1 MKIKRL
7 FITSGIF
14 LSIFMG
20 GCSSN
25 TEIDSEYIR
34 FYPDKDVVDKKPA
47 LINSRIELDEFLEV
61 SNALEFEK
69 FNDNYFT
76 NNSLII
82 FIDFESSSSNI
93 SKIVSYS
100 IQGNEITLDI
110 ETESYGQ
117 ILDVAYYYFV
127 LKMPKNITSDIST
140 ITINKNGKIVL

>member
-7 FITSGIF
+7 FITLGIF
-14 LSIFMG
+14 LSIFFG

-25 TEIDSEYIR
+25 TEIDSECIR

-61 SNALEFEK
+61 SNVLEFEK
-69 FNDNYFT
+69 FDDNYFT

-100 IQGNEITLDI
+100 IQGNEITLNI

-140 ITINKNGKIVL
+140 ITINKNGKIE

>member
-7 FITSGIF
+7 FITLGIF

-69 FNDNYFT
+69 FDDNYFT

-100 IQGNEITLDI
+100 IQGNEITFNI
-110 ETESYGQ
+110 ETKSYGQ
-117 ILDVAYYYFV
+117 ILDVAYYYFA

-140 ITINKNGKIVL
+140 ITINKNGKIE

>member
-7 FITSGIF
+7 FITLGIF

-69 FNDNYFT
+69 FDDNYFT

-100 IQGNEITLDI
+100 IQGNEITLNI
-110 ETESYGQ
+110 ETKSYGQ
-117 ILDVAYYYFV
+117 ILDVAYYYFA

-140 ITINKNGKIVL
+140 ITINKNGKIE

>member
-7 FITSGIF
+7 FITLGIF
-14 LSIFMG
+14 LSIFFG

-69 FNDNYFT
+69 FDDNYFT

-100 IQGNEITLDI
+100 IQGNEIKLNI
-110 ETESYGQ
+110 ETKSYGQ

-140 ITINKNGKIVL
+140 ITINKNGKIE